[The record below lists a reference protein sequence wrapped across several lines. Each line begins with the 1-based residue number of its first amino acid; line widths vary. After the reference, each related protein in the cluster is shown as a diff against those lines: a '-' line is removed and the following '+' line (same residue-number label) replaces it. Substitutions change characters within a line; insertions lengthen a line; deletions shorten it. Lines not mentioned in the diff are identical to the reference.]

1 MSKTITFGEM
11 KLEGGWLMVKPVRE
25 DMGKAMAMVRNH
37 KEKLYSLEVK
47 EYRKKRSLD
56 ANAMAWKLM
65 GELSAVMRVPPED
78 IYRDY
83 IRDVGGNYEI
93 VPVKEDHIKDWDR
106 IWCAD
111 HYGRSTVDMGE
122 CRTIPGYHYIKSY
135 IGSSDYDTAQ
145 MSRLLDLIITDCKQV
160 GIDVMSERER
170 SLLLEEW
177 GGKNA

>member
-1 MSKTITFGEM
+1 MSEAISFRDI
-11 KLEGGWLMVKPVRE
+11 KLEGGWLMVKPE
-25 DMGKAMAMVRNH
+25 KADLGKAMALVRKH
-37 KEKLYSLEVK
+37 KNKLYNLEVK

-56 ANAMAWKLM
+56 ANAMAWKLL
-65 GELSAVMRVPPED
+65 GELSGVMRIPPED

-83 IRDVGGNYEI
+83 IRDVGDNYEI

-106 IWCAD
+106 IWCEG

-135 IGSSDYDTAQ
+135 IGSSDYDVTQ

-160 GIDVMSERER
+160 GIDVMSEREK

-177 GGKNA
+177 GGKQ